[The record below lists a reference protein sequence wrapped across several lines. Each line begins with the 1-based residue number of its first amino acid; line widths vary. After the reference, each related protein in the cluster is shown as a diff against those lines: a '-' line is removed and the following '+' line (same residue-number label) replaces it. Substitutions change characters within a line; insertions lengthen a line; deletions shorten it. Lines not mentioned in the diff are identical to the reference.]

1 MKAKWALTSDKV
13 FQSTPVNSA
22 PVRMAAPVEMAA
34 PARKAVSS
42 EKGGVAKDGLQST
55 YGGVLCNFYNTNHRA
70 AGSLSLRESC
80 RRIPPSER
88 KGLLRGRASAR
99 TGQCISTEPER
110 ETVVLNTVN
119 TKKGGPGWEKARA
132 ESTARDGRQKESRPW
147 LARSTPPV
155 LSTETGPAVSLGGG
169 GWPPRCC
176 RSQPRLARLGLPPRS
191 LQDGLQLRMQP
202 IEALAGA
209 RA

>member
-88 KGLLRGRASAR
+88 KGLLRGRASTQ
-99 TGQCISTEPER
+99 TGQCITREPER
-110 ETVVLNTVN
+110 ETDIGKYNTY
-119 TKKGGPGWEKARA
+119 KKGQVWEGKARA
-132 ESTARDGRQKESRPW
+132 EGTASEMA
-147 LARSTPPV
+147 ARKR
-155 LSTETGPAVSLGGG
+155 AALG
-169 GWPPRCC
+169 
-176 RSQPRLARLGLPPRS
+176 SQDPL
-191 LQDGLQLRMQP
+191 LQS
-202 IEALAGA
+202 
-209 RA
+209 